1 MISLTID
8 DKKITA
14 QPGKT
19 VLEAA
24 LEAGIYIPNLCYCPD
39 IPPIGACR
47 LCIVEIDGAKGL
59 PAACTTAVKEGM
71 VVRTNTPRLQ
81 ELRRDIMW
89 LTLSGYPGEPESSSQ
104 LKKVADYIGVKEL
117 LPGFTPK
124 PINVPPVLN
133 EPFFA
138 RDLDKCV
145 LCGRCV
151 RMCREVRKTGAIGLI
166 NRGIKTVIGTG
177 RGEPLKDSGCK
188 FCLACVEVCPSGAL
202 YDKEKFEEKDR
213 AKVLLPCVNTC
224 PAGIDVARYV
234 RLAAAGKF
242 QDALEVIREKVPF
255 PLALGYACNHPC
267 EEACRRG
274 QLNKP
279 ISIKALK
286 RFVAER
292 DTRRW
297 RSKLE
302 IAPDTGKKA
311 AIVGAGPGGL
321 TAAWYLRLA
330 GHAVTVFEAQSEPGG
345 MLRCAIPAYRLPRN
359 ILKKEIG
366 EIESV
371 GVEIKTNAEIRSL
384 DELFKQG
391 FGAVFVATGAPSG
404 VKLGVAGEEDP
415 RVLDGISFLNAVSY
429 GKKTGL
435 TGEVLVVGGGNV
447 AMDVARTALRVGAKK
462 VTVLYRRTREEM
474 PALPE
479 EVEEALAE
487 GVKLRFLTAPHKIS
501 PGNGKLNVECV
512 LMKLGEPDASG
523 RRRPVPIEGK
533 NTVIKADRV
542 IAAIGQKPAVPAEFN
557 LAPDKKGNIQAD
569 AQTMA
574 CSRQGVF
581 AGGDAVSGPA
591 SIIEA
596 IEAGRKAAAS
606 IDKYLGGTGGCID
619 RKFLPQ
625 EETAPCLGRE
635 EDFCGRE
642 RAEVPVIPVAG
653 RKNNFKLVERAFDK
667 KTAAAEAKR
676 CLRCE
681 LRLKISKA
689 PMPPVNTQDR
699 LKP

>member
-1 MISLTID
+1 
-8 DKKITA
+8 
-14 QPGKT
+14 
-19 VLEAA
+19 
-24 LEAGIYIPNLCYCPD
+24 
-39 IPPIGACR
+39 
-47 LCIVEIDGAKGL
+47 
-59 PAACTTAVKEGM
+59 
-71 VVRTNTPRLQ
+71 
-81 ELRRDIMW
+81 
-89 LTLSGYPGEPESSSQ
+89 
-104 LKKVADYIGVKEL
+104 
-117 LPGFTPK
+117 
-124 PINVPPVLN
+124 
-133 EPFFA
+133 
-138 RDLDKCV
+138 
-145 LCGRCV
+145 
-151 RMCREVRKTGAIGLI
+151 
-166 NRGIKTVIGTG
+166 
-177 RGEPLKDSGCK
+177 
-188 FCLACVEVCPSGAL
+188 
-202 YDKEKFEEKDR
+202 
-213 AKVLLPCVNTC
+213 
-224 PAGIDVARYV
+224 
-234 RLAAAGKF
+234 
-242 QDALEVIREKVPF
+242 
-255 PLALGYACNHPC
+255 
-267 EEACRRG
+267 
-274 QLNKP
+274 
-279 ISIKALK
+279 
-286 RFVAER
+286 
-292 DTRRW
+292 
-297 RSKLE
+297 
-302 IAPDTGKKA
+302 
-311 AIVGAGPGGL
+311 
-321 TAAWYLRLA
+321 
-330 GHAVTVFEAQSEPGG
+330 